1 MTQPPCQEQVIFLL
15 PSNPAAQS
23 QNCHRS
29 SRKRLSVVW
38 PGFPS
43 VRLVSVG
50 HVSSLNSIV
59 ELGSIP
65 MLVCQE
71 GAKSASDE
79 HLYFL
84 AGCNA

>member
-15 PSNPAAQS
+15 PSNPATIS
-23 QNCHRS
+23 KLPS
-29 SRKRLSVVW
+29 IFEKRLSVVW